1 MSLETIREEK
11 AMEEKYESIL
21 NSMKKML
28 GPTIEQYNIFDVDLI
43 IIINSVFSTL
53 FQLGV
58 GPQNAPFTISSELET
73 WSNFLPDSAASIAMV
88 KSYMYL
94 RLKLLFDPPS
104 SGFVLDSYKAQIAE
118 FEWRANVME
127 ETP

>member
-1 MSLETIREEK
+1 MTLVLGEGK
-11 AMEEKYESIL
+11 NMEEKYESIL
-21 NSMKKML
+21 TSMKKML
-28 GPTIEQYNIFDVDLI
+28 GPTIENYNIFDVDLI
-43 IIINSVFSTL
+43 ININSVFSTL

-58 GPQNAPFTISSELET
+58 GPQDEPFTISDDSAT
-73 WSNFLPDSAASIAMV
+73 WSDFMQDSAKMNSMV

-118 FEWRANVME
+118 FEWRANVLA

>member
-1 MSLETIREEK
+1 
-11 AMEEKYESIL
+11 MEEQYESIL
-21 NSMKKML
+21 TSMKKML
-28 GPTIEQYNIFDVDLI
+28 GPTIESYNIFDADLI
-43 IIINSVFSTL
+43 ININSVFSTL

-58 GPQNAPFTISSELET
+58 GPQDEPFTISDNSAT
-73 WSNFLPDSAASIAMV
+73 WSDFIPDSAKMNSMV

-118 FEWRANVME
+118 FEWRANVLA